1 MTLAEGTL
9 PVKVV
14 ATNRKARHE
23 YHLLETFECGLVL
36 LGHEVKSIREGRVN
50 LQEAFAVVENGEAWV
65 EGMHVTP
72 YSHLDTRAVDPL
84 RRRKLLLHKKQ
95 VEHLFGKIREKGLAL
110 VPLKV
115 YFKGAR
121 VKIEIALAR
130 GKKLYDRREEIAE
143 RDAKREI
150 ARASRQGR
158 RDRGD

>member
-50 LQEAFAVVENGEAWV
+50 LQEAFAAVENGEAWV
-65 EGMHVTP
+65 EGMHITP
-72 YSHLDTRAVDPL
+72 YSHLDTRTVDPL
-84 RRRKLLLHKKQ
+84 RKRKLLLHKKQ
-95 VEHLFGKIREKGLAL
+95 VERLFGAIREKGLTL
-110 VPLKV
+110 VPLRI

-121 VKIEIALAR
+121 VKLEIALAR
-130 GKKLYDRREEIAE
+130 GKKLHDRRQEIAE
-143 RDAKREI
+143 RDANREI
-150 ARASRQGR
+150 QRESR
-158 RDRGD
+158 RDRRERGD